1 MQVRFKTSRI
11 QRLYCEEHGSER
23 YGEAVVKA
31 FFEAVAVLSAAR
43 DERDI
48 YALKGF
54 RFEKLRGTRFGQH
67 SIRLN
72 RQWRLV
78 FEVRRDEGKYLLI
91 IDIEDYHQ

>member
-1 MQVRFKTSRI
+1 MDVRFKRTRI
-11 QRLYCEEHGSER
+11 ERLYFGNRGAER
-23 YGEAVVKA
+23 YGEPVAQA
-31 FFEAVAVLSAAR
+31 FFEAMAVLKAAR

-54 RFEKLRGTRFGQH
+54 QFEKLRGNRAGQH

-72 RQWRLV
+72 KQWRLV
-78 FEVRRDEGKYLLI
+78 FEIRRDDGKYLLI